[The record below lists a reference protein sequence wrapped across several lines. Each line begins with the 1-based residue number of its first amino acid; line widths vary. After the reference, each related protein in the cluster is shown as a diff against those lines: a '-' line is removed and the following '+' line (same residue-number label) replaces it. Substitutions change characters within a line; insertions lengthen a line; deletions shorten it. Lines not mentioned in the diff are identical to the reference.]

1 LSTSFVHLHT
11 HSEYSVL
18 DGVSK
23 VGDLIERCQRYG
35 MRACALTDHGAMFGA
50 IDFYTAA
57 KKKGIKPILGCE
69 LYMAKG
75 GRTEKSGRSSGAS
88 NNHFLMLCENE
99 EGYHNLCRLSSLGY
113 LEGFHYKPRI
123 DLDLLHKYKSG
134 LIATSS
140 CLAGEIPQFILND
153 DMDSANA
160 AVEKYIQILGR
171 DNFLMEIQ
179 EHGLPEDKKVNP
191 LVAEL
196 AEKHGLLLVATND
209 CHYTDKD
216 DAEAHEVLLAVQTG
230 ATLDQEDRFK
240 FPSDEFYFC
249 SGDEMKQKFP
259 DYPEA
264 ISNTEKVAARCNVEL
279 NLDNHLIPEF
289 VPPEGV
295 SKDDYLETLVADGLR
310 FRYGDS
316 PSEEYTERAKFE
328 LGVIE
333 QMGFV
338 DYFLVVWDL
347 INFARETG
355 VPVGPG
361 RGSGAGSI
369 VAYAL
374 KITNID
380 PMRYQ
385 LLFERFLNPERVSMP
400 DFDID
405 FCYNRRQEIIDYT
418 REKYGADNVCQI
430 ITFGRMLAKQV
441 VRNVGRV
448 MGMSYGDVDTVAKL
462 IPEGAGEDGKPIT
475 LAEARTREKDLD
487 RLIRESGDLEKLWGY
502 ADRLEGTIGN
512 CGTHAAGV
520 VICSEPLM
528 DHVPLYKASNS
539 DVVATQF
546 EMKKAEQVGLL
557 KMDYLG
563 LRTLT
568 VIHETVRLIRETD
581 GIEIDIDAIEPNDDA
596 AYALLR
602 SGNTT
607 GIFQLES
614 SGMRELSKRIGL
626 ESLEEICALVAL
638 YRPGPMALKD
648 DYIANKHDNNRIKY
662 DHPLL
667 EPILKETYGIALYQ
681 EQVMQIVQVVAGF
694 SLGQADIMRRAMG
707 KKSAELMAEQRT
719 KFVEGAA
726 AHSDI
731 DKKTATRLFDRI
743 EQFAGYGFNKSHSM
757 AYAFVAYQTAFLK
770 ANYPCEFMAALL
782 TSESGNLDKVAMYVD
797 ECRRTG
803 IEVLAPDINMSGG
816 AFTVENDCVRFGL
829 NAIKHV
835 GEGPVD
841 SIVRGRD
848 DEGPFRDV
856 FEFCA
861 RLDSRT
867 VNRRLV
873 EALVKA
879 GAFASTGWNRRQIES
894 ELDNALGEGQLSQRE
909 RDAGQTSLMELLG
922 DEQEAVTMHEK
933 PNLPEWPEH
942 EVLAMEKE
950 MMGLYVSSHPL
961 ASHSDILDRYSNYTL
976 ESFEEA
982 PENSVVIV
990 GGLLTVAKQHI
1001 TASHKKMAFV
1011 TMETLNGPAEITVF
1025 NDLYETHAGL
1035 LMPEMVLMIEA
1046 RVSTRNSRRG
1056 LIALRILPIEE
1067 AENELTRAIHVRLQ
1081 TTGLDEPEL
1090 NQLATILGA
1099 EPGPCDVYLHCILP
1113 KRREITVHATD
1124 ACRVQPS
1131 AKLRTNVETLLGEDT
1146 IWYSGGNDFHRHPE

>member
-1 LSTSFVHLHT
+1 MSAGFVHLHT

-18 DGVSK
+18 DGASK
-23 VGDLIERCQRYG
+23 VADLIERCRRYD
-35 MRACALTDHGAMFGA
+35 MRACALTDHGALFGA
-50 IDFYTAA
+50 IDFYSEARKA
-57 KKKGIKPILGCE
+57 GVKPILGCE

-75 GRTEKSGRSSGAS
+75 ARTEKTNRSSGSS

-123 DLDLLHKYKSG
+123 DLDLLHKHKSG

-140 CLAGEIPQFILND
+140 CLAGEIPQHILND
-153 DMDSANA
+153 DLDAANA
-160 AVEKYIQILGR
+160 SVEKFIEILGR
-171 DNFLMEIQ
+171 DHFLMEIQ

-191 LVAEL
+191 IVAEL
-196 AEKHGLLLVATND
+196 AEKHGLTLIATND
-209 CHYTDKD
+209 CHYTDKE

-230 ATLDQEDRFK
+230 ATLDQDDRFK
-240 FPSDEFYFC
+240 FPSKEFYFC
-249 SGDEMKQKFP
+249 SGEEMRQKLP
-259 DYPEA
+259 EYPEA
-264 ISNTEKVAARCNVEL
+264 IANTEKVADRCNVEL

-295 SKDDYLETLVADGLR
+295 TNEGHLESLVEEGMRD
-310 FRYGDS
+310 RYGET
-316 PSEEYTERAKFE
+316 PNPEYMERAKFE

-361 RGSGAGSI
+361 RGSGAGSV

-430 ITFGRMLAKQV
+430 ITFGKMLAKQV

-448 MGMSYGDVDTVAKL
+448 MGMSFGDVDKIAKL
-462 IPEGAGEDGKPIT
+462 IPEGPGEDGKPIK
-475 LAEARTREKDLD
+475 LKEARSVEKDLD
-487 RLIRESGDLEKLWGY
+487 RVIRESDDLKQLWGY
-502 ADRLEGTIGN
+502 AERLEGTIGN

-581 GIEIDIDAIEPNDDA
+581 GIEIDIDAIEPNDEK
-596 AYALLR
+596 AYELLR

-707 KKSAELMAEQRT
+707 KKSAELMAEQRI
-719 KFVEGAA
+719 KFVEGANEN
-726 AHSDI
+726 DI
-731 DKKTATRLFDRI
+731 DKKTATHLFDKI

-757 AYAFVAYQTAFLK
+757 AYAYVAYQTAFLK

-782 TSESGNLDKVAMYVD
+782 TSESNNLEKVAMYVD

-841 SIVRGRD
+841 AIVRGRD

-861 RLDSRT
+861 RLDSKS

-873 EALVKA
+873 EALTRA

-894 ELDNALGEGQLSQRE
+894 ELDNAIGEGQLSQRE
-909 RDAGQTSLMELLG
+909 RAAGQTSLIDMLG
-922 DEQEAVTMHEK
+922 DDAEQVTLHSK

-942 EVLAMEKE
+942 EVLVMEKE

-961 ASHSDILDRYSNYTL
+961 ASHTEVLDRFTNYTEAL
-976 ESFEEA
+976 FDEA
-982 PENSVVIV
+982 PENSILIV
-990 GGLLTVAKQHI
+990 GGLVTVAKQHI
-1001 TASHKKMAFV
+1001 TASKKKMAFV
-1011 TMETLNGPAEITVF
+1011 TMETLQGGAEVTVF
-1025 NDLYETHAGL
+1025 NDLYEAHAGL
-1035 LMPEMVLMIEA
+1035 LMPDMVLLIEA
-1046 RVSTRNSRRG
+1046 RVSSRNSRKG
-1056 LIALRILPIEE
+1056 LIATRILPIEE
-1067 AENELTRAIHVRLQ
+1067 AENELTRAIHVRVN
-1081 TTGLDEPEL
+1081 TVGIDEPEL

-1099 EPGPCDVYLHCILP
+1099 EPGPCDVYLHCVAP
-1113 KRREITVHATD
+1113 SQKEVTVHATD
-1124 ACRVQPS
+1124 ACRVRPS
-1131 AKLRTNVETLLGEDT
+1131 LKLRKNVETLLGEDT
-1146 IWYSGGNDFHRHPE
+1146 IWYTGGNALPRHPE